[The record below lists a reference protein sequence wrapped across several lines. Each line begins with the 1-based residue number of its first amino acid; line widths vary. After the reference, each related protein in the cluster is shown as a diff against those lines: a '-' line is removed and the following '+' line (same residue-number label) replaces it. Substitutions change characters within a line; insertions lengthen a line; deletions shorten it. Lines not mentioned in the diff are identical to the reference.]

1 MRKRLFEAWPSKETS
16 SWWDAGARLSLPFYR
31 TSCTSGWWHRLA
43 FDRFLPPAS
52 RNRPTYLAPVQPLL
66 WPQNLFPTAYGT
78 PGSPGSLVTELSF
91 PFSCREP
98 DRVYR
103 RKLDYI
109 ESHGLCIFDTR
120 YAIPKFRSRIC
131 FPPCGT
137 RKEFIPSR
145 KQRLGSIDNH
155 SKIRLKLGA
164 Q

>member
-78 PGSPGSLVTELSF
+78 PGSPGSLVRELSF

-109 ESHGLCIFDTR
+109 ESPLHFR
-120 YAIPKFRSRIC
+120 YAVCNPEISIPNLLSPLRNAERIHTK
-131 FPPCGT
+131 PQTAPGVD
-137 RKEFIPSR
+137 RQSLER
-145 KQRLGSIDNH
+145 YG
-155 SKIRLKLGA
+155 
-164 Q
+164 